1 MYHKKKQ
8 LKFEDY
14 KNCLKAAQ
22 VESKK
27 NNLGKNKVDVDVRKE
42 FIKKNKLI
50 LKAQQIYK

>member
-8 LKFEDY
+8 LRFKDY

-27 NNLGKNKVDVDVRKE
+27 NHLEKNKVDVDVRK
-42 FIKKNKLI
+42 NS
-50 LKAQQIYK
+50 